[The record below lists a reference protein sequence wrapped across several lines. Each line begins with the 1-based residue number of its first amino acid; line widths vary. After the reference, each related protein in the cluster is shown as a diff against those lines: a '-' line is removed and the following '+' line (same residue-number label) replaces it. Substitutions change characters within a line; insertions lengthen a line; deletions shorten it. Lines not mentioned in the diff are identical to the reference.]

1 VRAVQKAGYTES
13 PLEDGTLD
21 PFTVKRIPMSSL
33 TARAVEG
40 LEGVSS
46 RDAQKAKNLFALGV
60 LSWLYDRPT
69 DVTEK
74 WIGAKF
80 KGPVR
85 EANLAAFR
93 AGWSFGETS
102 ELIDVQVK
110 VGRNVDI
117 EPGTYRNING
127 TEAAAL
133 GLIAASV
140 KSGLPLVF
148 GAYPITPASDLLHA
162 LARRQDLGVRTIQA
176 EDEIAAA
183 SMALGAAFG
192 GALGVT
198 CTSGPGLDLKTETI
212 GLAVMLELPML
223 IIDVQRA
230 GPSTG
235 MPTKTEQSDLLQALY
250 GRHGESP
257 LPVLASSSPGQSFE
271 MVYEAVRIAIT
282 YRTPVILLSDLFV
295 ANSSEPWRI
304 PSAASLPPI
313 DPRFRT
319 TPASEDTFLPYA
331 RDDRL
336 ARPWAI
342 PGTPGLA
349 HRIGGLEKA
358 DGTGAISYDGLNHQR
373 MTDLRAAKVAGIEV
387 PDVEVHGEADADLLV
402 LGWGS
407 SYGTIRAG
415 ARRVRERGGRVAT
428 AHLHHLNPMPANLG
442 EVLRSYERV
451 LVPEMNSG
459 QHAHELRAMYLV
471 DVESYAKVQGQ
482 PLLPSEMEDQIWQR
496 LS

>member
-1 VRAVQKAGYTES
+1 
-13 PLEDGTLD
+13 
-21 PFTVKRIPMSSL
+21 M
-33 TARAVEG
+33 
-40 LEGVSS
+40 
-46 RDAQKAKNLFALGV
+46 
-60 LSWLYDRPT
+60 
-69 DVTEK
+69 
-74 WIGAKF
+74 
-80 KGPVR
+80 
-85 EANLAAFR
+85 
-93 AGWSFGETS
+93 
-102 ELIDVQVK
+102 
-110 VGRNVDI
+110 
-117 EPGTYRNING
+117 
-127 TEAAAL
+127 
-133 GLIAASV
+133 
-140 KSGLPLVF
+140 
-148 GAYPITPASDLLHA
+148 
-162 LARRQDLGVRTIQA
+162 RTIQA

-212 GLAVMLELPML
+212 GLAVMLELPMV

-257 LPVLASSSPGQSFE
+257 LPVLAASSPGAVLRGGLRGGADRGHLPHAGDPAVAISSSPT
-271 MVYEAVRIAIT
+271 R
-282 YRTPVILLSDLFV
+282 
-295 ANSSEPWRI
+295 
-304 PSAASLPPI
+304 ASRGRSRRPPTLPAI

-319 TPASEDTFLPYA
+319 TPPTA
-331 RDDRL
+331 RRSSRTRATTGWRGRGRSP
-336 ARPWAI
+336 AR
-342 PGTPGLA
+342 PGLA
-349 HRIGGLEKA
+349 HRIGGLEKQ
-358 DGTGAISYDGLNHQR
+358 DGTGAISYDGPNHAR
-373 MTDLRAAKVAGIEV
+373 MTELRAAKVAGIEV
-387 PDVEVHGEADADLLV
+387 PDVEVHGDEDADLLV

-407 SYGTIRAG
+407 TYGTIRAG

-459 QHAHELRAMYLV
+459 QLAHELRATYLV

-482 PLLPSEMEDQIWQR
+482 PLLPSEMENEIWQR